1 VDEEGY
7 VWLAEEDDCLRF
19 KEARNGDHLM
29 TPFQCDWCQ
38 FRVVSGRLPRA
49 DSREDEWLLCLLRR
63 ANLDALWGR
72 ERSKVVANQRNIDWM
87 IQIWSQIGIGP
98 ALPEFGPFPSRD
110 MFGMTVAVAMLA
122 KSLNPGRYQ
131 DYTQFETLR
140 KLRSAFSN
148 LHHASASGS
157 SAMMTLGRDTAKTF
171 LSTCTTHS
179 LWFERF
185 SKGCFRRMGQETR
198 QDLAMSIQVML
209 ALIRLLVQQWESA
222 DAPRDTLAYVGAFA
236 CIAYGGSFRGNVV
249 CLTDLSGLL
258 KYPAMELV
266 EAGQRYV
273 IIPLLGR
280 FKNEDGEKYHLT
292 PLAFDTASGIP
303 IGRWV
308 ARLAM
313 VK

>member
-1 VDEEGY
+1 
-7 VWLAEEDDCLRF
+7 
-19 KEARNGDHLM
+19 
-29 TPFQCDWCQ
+29 
-38 FRVVSGRLPRA
+38 
-49 DSREDEWLLCLLRR
+49 
-63 ANLDALWGR
+63 
-72 ERSKVVANQRNIDWM
+72 
-87 IQIWSQIGIGP
+87 
-98 ALPEFGPFPSRD
+98 
-110 MFGMTVAVAMLA
+110 
-122 KSLNPGRYQ
+122 
-131 DYTQFETLR
+131 
-140 KLRSAFSN
+140 
-148 LHHASASGS
+148 
-157 SAMMTLGRDTAKTF
+157 
-171 LSTCTTHS
+171 
-179 LWFERF
+179 
-185 SKGCFRRMGQETR
+185 MGQETR